1 MKEVDI
7 NIGKAFFPSNEIP
20 ESEKDN
26 PETGAQIGRAIEYE
40 WFYEGGST
48 SKFYSQRNEFH
59 RRRLY
64 ARAEQSVGNYKDEIA
79 VDGDLSHLN
88 LDWTNIHVIPKFVD
102 IVVNGMSNRLF
113 TVKAKAQD
121 ATSIE
126 KRNKYQE
133 NIEAEMVAKDLL
145 FQIQDDFGINTFSN
159 DPYELPE
166 SEQELTLRMQLDY
179 KDSIEIANESAIN
192 TIFQDNKFQDL
203 KKRVDYD
210 QTVLGVAFAKQEFRK
225 GDGIKMSYVDP
236 SDMVWSYT
244 EDPNFKDCFYWGE
257 VKTVPKTELRK
268 IDPTLEDED
277 IDRITQFNQA
287 WYDRYERGQQDHN
300 TMFSSDSATLLFF
313 NYKMDKRFVY
323 KKRILEEGG
332 SRMIEREGDFN
343 APEDV
348 QEEKNFEVVEKTI
361 EVWYEGVKVMGSD
374 IMLKWEVSKNMIR
387 PKSASQKALPNYV
400 GCAPRMYKGSIQS
413 LVQRMI
419 PFADQ
424 IQLTHLKLQQVSS
437 RVVPD
442 GVYIDADGLHSID
455 LGNGQEYN
463 PSEALK
469 LYFQTGSVVGRSFNE
484 DNEFNN
490 AKVPIQ
496 ELNKSSGNTK
506 ISTLISLYNHYLNMI
521 RDVTGLNEAR
531 DGSSPD
537 PNSLVGLQKIAALNS
552 NTATRH
558 ILDAGLDMTRDL
570 AEAVSLRISDIIE
583 HAPHREEFVTQ
594 IGKNNVDLLDE
605 ISHLYLHDFG
615 IFIEVSPDAEER
627 ENLEANIQIAL
638 SRDSI
643 DLEDAIDIR
652 EIKNVKLAN
661 QMLKLRR
668 KRKEQRL
675 QEAKVAEQQMQA
687 QINQQSQQMAAQ
699 MAMQKQQAETQSK
712 LQLAKSQALIDIERM
727 RGEASVKS
735 ELMQLEF
742 QMNMQLKGMDV
753 KSLTDR
759 EEMKENR
766 KDERITLNNEQQ
778 SKLIEQRKKNLPPV
792 DFESSYDSLDGF
804 GLEQFSPR

>member
-1 MKEVDI
+1 MKEVEI
-7 NIGKAFFPSNEIP
+7 NISKAFFPSNEIP
-20 ESEKDN
+20 EAEKDSLEVGN
-26 PETGAQIGRAIEYE
+26 QIGRAIEYE

-102 IVVNGMSNRLF
+102 IVVNGMSNRMF
-113 TVKAKAQD
+113 TVKAQAQD
-121 ATSIE
+121 STSIE
-126 KRNKYQE
+126 KRNKFQE
-133 NIEAEMVAKDLL
+133 NIEAEMIAKDLL
-145 FQIQDDFGINTFSN
+145 FQIQDDFGISTFSN

-166 SEQELTLRMQLDY
+166 NDQELSLKMQLDY
-179 KDSIEIANESAIN
+179 KDSIELANEAAIN
-192 TIFQDNKFQDL
+192 TTFEDNKFNDI
-203 KKRVDYD
+203 KKRLDYD

-225 GDGIKMSYVDP
+225 GDGIKLSYVDP
-236 SDMVWSYT
+236 ADMVWSYT

-268 IDPTLEDED
+268 IDPSLTDD
-277 IDRITQFNQA
+277 QVDNITSYSQA
-287 WYDRYERGQQDHN
+287 WHDRYERGQTDHN
-300 TMFSSDSATLLFF
+300 SMFSSDSATLLFF
-313 NYKMDKRFVY
+313 NYKMDKRIVY

-332 SRMIEREGDFN
+332 SRVIEREGDFD
-343 APEDV
+343 APDEV
-348 QEEKNFEVVEKTI
+348 QEEYNFEVIEKTI

-374 IMLKWEVSKNMIR
+374 MMLKWEMSKNMVR

-400 GCAPRMYKGSIQS
+400 GSAPRMYKGSIQS

-424 IQLTHLKLQQVSS
+424 IQITHLKLQQVAS

-463 PSEALK
+463 PSEAMK
-469 LYFQTGSVVGRSFNE
+469 LYFQTGSVVGRSFTE
-484 DNEFNN
+484 DGEFNN
-490 AKVPIQ
+490 AKIPIQ
-496 ELNKSSGNTK
+496 ELNKNSGNTK

-558 ILDAGLDMTRDL
+558 ILEAGLEMTRDL

-583 HAPHREEFVTQ
+583 HAEHKEEFVTQ
-594 IGKNNVDLLDE
+594 IGKHNVDLLNE

-615 IFIEVSPDAEER
+615 IYIEVSPDAEEK
-627 ENLEANIQIAL
+627 EQLEANISIAL
-638 SRDSI
+638 NRDRI

-652 EIKNVKLAN
+652 SIKNVKLAN

-668 KRKEQRL
+668 KKKEQRM
-675 QEAKVAEQQMQA
+675 QEAEAAKQQMQA
-687 QINQQSQQMAAQ
+687 KINQQSQQMAAEIS
-699 MAMQKQQAETQSK
+699 MQKQLAETQSEIEISK
-712 LQLAKSQALIDIERM
+712 NKALIDIERM
-727 RGEASVKS
+727 RGEASVKA
-735 ELMQLEF
+735 ELMRLEF
-742 QMNMQLKGMDV
+742 ELNMQLKGLDV

-759 EEMKENR
+759 EKMKEDR
-766 KDERITLNNEQQ
+766 KDERITLNNKQQ

-792 DFESSYDSLDGF
+792 NFESSEDSLDGF
-804 GLEQFSPR
+804 GLEEFSPK